1 MRTGRL
7 RHVVNLERVVVTTND
22 WGQQVETWAAY
33 ATVWAGIEP
42 LFGREF
48 IAAQQET
55 GTVQIRI
62 IIRYR
67 DDVLATDR
75 VSHAGKIYALTS
87 PPINPDLRRRELQ
100 LMCQEQAP

>member
-42 LFGREF
+42 LFGREYV
-48 IAAQQET
+48 AAQQET
-55 GTVQIRI
+55 GHVMVRI
-62 IIRYR
+62 ILRYR
-67 DDVLATDR
+67 SDVLMTDR
-75 VSHAGKIYALTS
+75 VTHGGKIYALVA
-87 PPINPDLRRRELQ
+87 PPINPDLRGRELQ
-100 LMCQEQAP
+100 LSCREVLP